1 MLRALNLKAEQRTAE
16 PQNNEPQNVEV
27 WFRFAQSFFN
37 GQNSFLRHSMFT
49 VRLRRIRNSLFDI
62 RFYIEPLNPF

>member
-1 MLRALNLKAEQRTAE
+1 MLRALNLKAEQRTVE

-27 WFRFAQSFFN
+27 WFRFAQSFFI
-37 GQNSFLRHSMFT
+37 GQNSFLRHSMLT